1 MNDHA
6 GNERQGNQS
15 TNHYEIGRCSGPAQP
30 QITSLLSWSVGTTL
44 GHVSTLG
51 AVLRILGKISR
62 VRYAS
67 TVIASVTPILVEVEL
82 PGNVIDLEMVTR

>member
-1 MNDHA
+1 MQRSGTA
-6 GNERQGNQS
+6 
-15 TNHYEIGRCSGPAQP
+15 TNAQLVSRYHIGA
-30 QITSLLSWSVGTTL
+30 
-44 GHVSTLG
+44 VSTLG